1 MLTTPLCQTLGIEHP
16 IISAAMGGTT
26 VPEFTAAV
34 SNAGACGQVGLSG
47 VGPERARALIQRVRE
62 LTDRPFAANVIIDGY
77 DGKEIEAALDESV
90 PILFLFWGDASPYVA
105 DAHRRGT
112 KVVVQVGSV
121 AEAAAAA
128 EADVDVIVAQGVEA
142 GGHVRGTTPLFAL
155 LPAVVEA
162 VQPLPVVAA
171 GGIVD
176 GRGLAAALALGA
188 AGVLIGTRFLASDE
202 ADVHPEYR
210 RRVLAA
216 KGAEDTV
223 YAADLFDVGW
233 PNAPHRVLRNR
244 LVDEWEAAGKPQPGK
259 RANESDI
266 VGSRRMWDGS
276 TVPIRIHSSVTATT
290 AFDVD
295 LERMALWAGMSV
307 GLVREVKPAGEIVR
321 ETVRE
326 AEEILARLSLAGQSA
341 GVRTDTGEGVGR

>member
-1 MLTTPLCQTLGIEHP
+1 MLTTPLCRALGIEHP
-16 IISAAMGGTT
+16 IIAAAMGGST

-47 VGPERARALIQRVRE
+47 AGPDRTRGLIQRVRE
-62 LTDRPFAANVIIDGY
+62 LTDRPFAANVILDGY
-77 DGKEIEAALDESV
+77 DGREVETALDESV
-90 PILFLFWGDASPYVA
+90 PILFLFWGDPSPWVA

-128 EADVDVIVAQGVEA
+128 DAGVDVIVAQGVEA

-155 LPAVVEA
+155 IPQVVDAVS
-162 VQPLPVVAA
+162 PLPVVAA

-188 AGVLIGTRFLASDE
+188 DGVLIGTRFLASEE

-216 KGAEDTV
+216 KSAEDTV
-223 YAADLFDVGW
+223 YSEDLFDVGW
-233 PNAPHRVLRNR
+233 PNAPHRILRNR
-244 LVDEWEAAGKPQPGK
+244 LVEEWEAAGKPRPGK
-259 RANESDI
+259 RADEAGEI
-266 VGSRRMWDGS
+266 GTRLMYDGR
-276 TVPIRIHSSVTATT
+276 TVPIRMYSSVTATT

-295 LERMALWAGMSV
+295 LERAALWAGMSV
-307 GLVREVKPAGEIVR
+307 GLVREVKPAGDIVR

-326 AEEILARLSLAGQSA
+326 AEEILAGAR
-341 GVRTDTGEGVGR
+341 

>member
-1 MLTTPLCQTLGIEHP
+1 MLTTPLCLALGIEHP

-26 VPEFTAAV
+26 VPRFTAAV
-34 SNAGACGQVGLSG
+34 SNAGGLGQVSLSG
-47 VGPERARALIQRVRE
+47 AGADRARALIRAVRE
-62 LTDRPFAANVIIDGY
+62 LTDRPFAANVIIDEY
-77 DGKEIEAALDESV
+77 DGQEIEAALDEAV
-90 PILFLFWGDASPYVA
+90 PVLFLFWGDPSPFVA

-112 KVVVQVGSV
+112 KVVMQVGSV
-121 AEAAAAA
+121 AEAVAAA

-142 GGHVRGTTPLFAL
+142 GGHVRGTTPLFTL
-155 LPAVVEA
+155 IPSVVEA

-176 GRGLAAALALGA
+176 GRGLAAALSLGA
-188 AGVLIGTRFLASDE
+188 AGALIGTRFLASEE

-216 KGAEDTV
+216 GGADDTV
-223 YAADLFDVGW
+223 YSEDLFDVGW

-244 LVDEWEAAGKPQPGK
+244 LVAEWEAAGKPAPGA
-259 RANESDI
+259 RADEEGVI
-266 VGSRRMWDGS
+266 GTRRMWDGS
-276 TVPIRIHSSVTATT
+276 TSPVRMYASVTATS

-295 LERMALWAGMSV
+295 PDRAALWAGTSV

-321 ETVRE
+321 ETARE
-326 AEEILARLSLAGQSA
+326 AEEILAGLAATAASA
-341 GVRTDTGEGVGR
+341 GMDAERP

>member
-1 MLTTPLCQTLGIEHP
+1 MLTTPLCRTLGIEHP
-16 IISAAMGGTT
+16 IISAAMGGAT

-34 SNAGACGQVGLSG
+34 SNAGALGQVGVSG
-47 VGPERARALIQRVRE
+47 AGPERARALIHQVRR
-62 LTDRPFAANVIIDGY
+62 LTDRPFAVNVILDHY
-77 DGKEIEAALDESV
+77 DGQEVEAALDASV
-90 PILFLFWGDASPYVA
+90 PILFLFWGDPSPWVA

-121 AEAAAAA
+121 AEAVAAAGA
-128 EADVDVIVAQGVEA
+128 GVDVIVAQGVEA

-155 LPAVVEA
+155 IPQVVEA
-162 VQPLPVVAA
+162 VSPVPVVAA

-188 AGVLIGTRFLASDE
+188 DGVLIGTRFLASEE

-216 KGAEDTV
+216 KSGEDTV
-223 YAADLFDVGW
+223 YSQDLFDVGW
-233 PNAPHRVLRNR
+233 PDAPHRILRNR
-244 LVDEWEAAGKPQPGK
+244 LVEEWEAAGKPRSGQ
-259 RANESDI
+259 RADEAAEI
-266 VGSRRMWDGS
+266 GIRRMWDGS
-276 TVPIRIHSSVTATT
+276 TKPVLMYSSVTATT

-295 LERMALWAGMSV
+295 LDRAALWAGMSV
-307 GLVREVKPAGEIVR
+307 GLVREVKPAGDIVR

-326 AEEILARLSLAGQSA
+326 AEEILARA
-341 GVRTDTGEGVGR
+341 R